1 MKKGDNITMRFLG
14 AVILLLSLMFAGC
27 GMNSPD
33 QKPGT
38 QADQIQA
45 QAKIDPELSE
55 KVKESAKTVKGV
67 EDSTAVVIGNS
78 ISLAV
83 KVTGFDR
90 LRLKSIKQ
98 DVYRKVKELAKDY
111 RVNITADKK
120 IFSQIWQIEKKIRE
134 QKVQSPESI
143 KPQMEKIN
151 KSMHG

>member
-1 MKKGDNITMRFLG
+1 M
-14 AVILLLSLMFAGC
+14 AVILLLSLIFAGC
-27 GMNSPD
+27 SMNSPD
-33 QKPGT
+33 RKPGP
-38 QADQIQA
+38 QADRIQA

-55 KVKESAKTVKGV
+55 KVKETAKTVKGV
-67 EDSTAVVIGNS
+67 KDSTAVVIGKS

-90 LRLKSIKQ
+90 LRLRSIKQ
-98 DVYRKVKELAKDY
+98 DVYRKVKELAKEY
-111 RVNITADKK
+111 SVNITADKK

-143 KPQMEKIN
+143 KQQMEKIN